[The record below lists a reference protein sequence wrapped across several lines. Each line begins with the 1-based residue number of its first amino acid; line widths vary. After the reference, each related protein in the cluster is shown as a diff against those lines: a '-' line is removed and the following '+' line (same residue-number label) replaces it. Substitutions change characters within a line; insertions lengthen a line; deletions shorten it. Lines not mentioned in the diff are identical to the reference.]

1 MNRIQNSKL
10 MMYYSVISV
19 SEANKPVWENN
30 APYSSGYQLLT
41 DNVRLLESH
50 RDKQTA
56 EVLGTTAF
64 KEQKKKEII
73 NLILFAEHRLKSY
86 ATATGNTS
94 LAESLD
100 FSLTKL
106 KHSSIFQLSP
116 IANLMLQRIKEHI
129 DSLTPYGITE
139 IWINNFTDAAAKF
152 NTEMLKPRNALAQKK
167 IATDMLAV
175 LFKETDIILRNRLDY
190 DAEVFRASNPEF
202 YNEYMEA
209 RKTHESGSRG
219 LMVKAKAIL
228 DGSSTPLK
236 NVHFTF
242 SHSESNMIVI
252 EKKTTEK
259 GNFVIKNIPVGEYN
273 VRVHKAG
280 LKEQILKIKIENGE
294 MLNLNISMEA
304 A

>member
-19 SEANKPVWENN
+19 SEAQKPVWENN
-30 APYSSGYQLLT
+30 TPYSSGYQLFT
-41 DNVRLLESH
+41 NNVSLIESH
-50 RDKQTA
+50 RDRQVA

-64 KEQKKKEII
+64 KEQKQKEII
-73 NLILFAEHRLKSY
+73 NLIVFAEHRLKSY
-86 ATATGNTS
+86 ATATGNTC
-94 LAESLD
+94 LAESLV

-106 KHSSIFQLSP
+106 KHVSAVKLPVIAKVVIQL
-116 IANLMLQRIKEHI
+116 IKEHI
-129 DSLTPYGITE
+129 DSISPYGIDE
-139 IWINNFTDAAAKF
+139 IWLKDFTDAAEKF

-190 DAEVFRASNPEF
+190 DAEVFMASNPEF

-209 RKTHESGSRG
+209 RRTHESGSRG

-236 NVHFTF
+236 NVCFTF
-242 SHSESNMIVI
+242 TRSGNNMLVI

-259 GNFVIKNIPVGEYN
+259 GNFVIKNIPEGEYD
-273 VRVHKAG
+273 VRVYKAG

-294 MLNLNISMEA
+294 MLNLNIRMEA